1 MTLFQLWAIGE
12 VHSNSAHGLF
22 LSLFS
27 PYELHNYVNKG
38 CSYLCISQNPATL
51 GAVLTFKK

>member
-1 MTLFQLWAIGE
+1 MTLCRLWAISE
-12 VHSNSAHGLF
+12 VHSNSVHGPF

-27 PYELHNYVNKG
+27 PYELHNFVNKG
-38 CSYLCISQNPATL
+38 CSYLCISQNPAIL